1 MPQILKVWPIP
12 AISHDNGLCR
22 PVCRLA
28 GWEFVEQLQPGDPR
42 QVGSYLL
49 LGRLGSGGMG
59 RVFLAR
65 SLGGRLVAVKVIRA
79 DLAGDPDFR
88 HRFAREVAAARRVS
102 GIFTAPVVDA
112 DPDAVVPWLV
122 TGYVDGPSLA
132 DAVAANGPMTAAEVE
147 ALARGLAE
155 GLAAIHAAGVVHR
168 DLKPSNVLLA
178 SDGPRIIDFGIS
190 RAAEATSMTGTG
202 MVVGSPG
209 FMSPEQASS
218 GEVSPA
224 SDVFS
229 LAAVLAYAATGREPF
244 GTGTASALL
253 YRVVHAEPALDGIPA
268 QLRPLI
274 EWCLDKDP
282 GLRPSPAE
290 LLIRLARAD
299 ADGYGGP
306 QPEVATPLPGLRAPT
321 ELAAAPG
328 PVRPRRQVR
337 RWWIAAAAVVILAGT
352 GTGIAL
358 TAHHPGSVPP
368 PSGSSPGGSTASTR
382 NAAVVRSFIAAINK
396 HDWRQVWRLG
406 GKNLGGSYA
415 SMVAGFQHT
424 SHDVLASLTA
434 NGDTVSARIRAY
446 ETTGAVQTY
455 ALSYVVQHG
464 VITSGQQTLLS
475 TQS

>member
-1 MPQILKVWPIP
+1 MTCAGRCV
-12 AISHDNGLCR
+12 AER
-22 PVCRLA
+22 

-88 HRFAREVAAARRVS
+88 NRFAREVAAARRVS
-102 GIFTAPVVDA
+102 GLFTAPVVDA
-112 DPDAVVPWLV
+112 DPDAAVPWLV

-202 MVVGSPG
+202 MIVGSPG
-209 FMSPEQASS
+209 FMSPEQADS

-229 LAAVLAYAATGREPF
+229 LGAVLAYAATGREPF
-244 GTGTASALL
+244 GAGTASALL
-253 YRVVHAEPALDGIPA
+253 YRVVHAEPALDGIPDL
-268 QLRPLI
+268 LRPLV

-282 GLRPSPAE
+282 ELRPSPSE
-290 LLIRLARAD
+290 LLIRLARA
-299 ADGYGGP
+299 AAGEHRGP
-306 QPEVATPLPGLRAPT
+306 GPEVAAPLPSLRAPT

-328 PVRPRRQVR
+328 LARPRRQVR
-337 RWWIAAAAVVILAGT
+337 RWWAAAAAVVILAGT

-358 TAHHPGSVPP
+358 AAHHPGSVPP
-368 PSGSSPGGSTASTR
+368 ASGSSPRGDSAAE

-396 HDWRQVWRLG
+396 HDWRLVWRLG
-406 GKNLGGSYA
+406 GKNLGGSYP
-415 SMVAGFQHT
+415 SMVAGFRHT
-424 SHDVLASLTA
+424 GHDVLTSLTA

-464 VITSGQQTLLS
+464 LITSGQQTLLS
-475 TQS
+475 TRS